1 MMLTD
6 HILKSGNFDLQL
18 QLNAKDLKLLTGC
31 FSEHIESPEFV
42 LGCFEKQTFESGL
55 KKRVKRDENIMK
67 KIVSAYSD
75 VFGSHSKTQ
84 KK

>member
-1 MMLTD
+1 MLTD
-6 HILKSGNFDLQL
+6 HILKSGNFDFQL
-18 QLNAKDLKLLTGC
+18 QLNAKDLKLLTAC

-42 LGCFEKQTFESGL
+42 LGCFEKQTFESGIM
-55 KKRVKRDENIMK
+55 KRRVKRDENIMK